1 MAEKEKGPI
10 DLLAENSGVNPIG
23 GVNPISKNSTHDYE
37 IQQLKKDIA
46 ENLKM
51 LRLKTIESLKL
62 SQNMKFIIYTLS
74 DKILWN
80 IDDYTLNDQYDFTII
95 IKAIAHEFNDND
107 IVEIARKIKNDI
119 LVLDNLIH

>member
-1 MAEKEKGPI
+1 MEKEKSPI
-10 DLLAENSGVNPIG
+10 DLLADNPIG
-23 GVNPISKNSTHDYE
+23 GVNPISEKSTHDYE
-37 IQQLKKDIA
+37 IQQLKKDIT

-51 LRLKTIESLKL
+51 LRLKTLESLKL

-80 IDDYTLNDQYDFTII
+80 IDENNLNDQYDFTII
-95 IKAIAHEFNDND
+95 IKAIAYEFKDSD
-107 IVEIARKIKNDI
+107 IVEIAGKIKHDI

>member
-1 MAEKEKGPI
+1 MEKEKSPI
-10 DLLAENSGVNPIG
+10 DLLADFSADNPIG

-37 IQQLKKDIA
+37 IQQLKKDIT

-74 DKILWN
+74 DKILWS
-80 IDDYTLNDQYDFTII
+80 IDEYTLNDQYDFTII
-95 IKAIAHEFNDND
+95 IKAIAYEFKDSD
-107 IVEIARKIKNDI
+107 IVEIASKIKHDI

>member
-1 MAEKEKGPI
+1 MSEKEKSPI
-10 DLLAENSGVNPIG
+10 GLLAENTGVNPVG
-23 GVNPISKNSTHDYE
+23 GVNPNSHDYE
-37 IQQLKKDIA
+37 IKELKTDIA

-74 DKILWN
+74 DKILWRMDEN
-80 IDDYTLNDQYDFTII
+80 NLNDLYDFTIA

-107 IVEIARKIKNDI
+107 IVEIAGKIKHDI